1 MRGTRRRNSIAWLC
15 IAAVL
20 LAAFVPGVS
29 ALDAAI
35 AEPGFILLPDLATL
49 QRPPASEPVLAPAA
63 AFVSPDPGRAPPVSN
78 A

>member
-15 IAAVL
+15 MAAVL
-20 LAAFVPGVS
+20 LAALVPGVS
-29 ALDAAI
+29 ALDSAI

-49 QRPPASEPVLAPAA
+49 ERSPAVEPLAAPAA
-63 AFVSPDPGRAPPVSN
+63 SFVSPAPGRAPPVSN